1 MRRFLLC
8 AALVLLP
15 AMGFAQDYDTGVA
28 AYNAGDFAAA
38 LREWRPL
45 AKQGNAAAQTN
56 FGVMYVRGEGVPQDD
71 AGAVKWYQLAAD
83 QGYALGQFSL
93 GTRYS
98 AGEGVPQDFVTA
110 HMWLNL
116 AVANGFSDDIGA
128 RCHGSETDSCGP
140 F

>member
-71 AGAVKWYQLAAD
+71 AEAVKWYQLAAD

-93 GTRYS
+93 GTMYS
-98 AGEGVPQDFVTA
+98 AGVRSATGLRDRA
-110 HMWLNL
+110 H
-116 AVANGFSDDIGA
+116 VVK
-128 RCHGSETDSCGP
+128 SCRGERILRRHWSAMP
-140 F
+140 WQRN